1 MGDEHLGGEVPML
14 AGGVLQKCT
23 ETHRGRGGVKIGEY
37 WEYALFEWL
46 RVRTG
51 KQMGKMCK
59 SIAKFKDME
68 LFTNSCI
75 YFIIMFY
82 GNIFPSF
89 NCIMTILT
97 PL

>member
-1 MGDEHLGGEVPML
+1 MGDEHLGVKVPML

-37 WEYALFEWL
+37 WDYALFEWL

-59 SIAKFKDME
+59 SIAVCLATLKCHK
-68 LFTNSCI
+68 TYPTRI
-75 YFIIMFY
+75 H
-82 GNIFPSF
+82 
-89 NCIMTILT
+89 
-97 PL
+97 